1 MVNKLQ
7 TISCALAAGVAAAT
21 VCHAASAESRD
32 PGAFKIECIKDDLL
46 GEPVRVVFERSMEYE
61 DKYFGMGI
69 GPRAD
74 SPVAYRLLE
83 ARVTDRLGGVEG
95 PLHLRVD
102 FESIEYEDDE
112 DPRPTQ
118 VLYALRFFSDG
129 SMVLDSASLSPDR
142 TRLFSASSSTEAG
155 ANYRNC
161 ISVGVF

>member
-1 MVNKLQ
+1 
-7 TISCALAAGVAAAT
+7 
-21 VCHAASAESRD
+21 
-32 PGAFKIECIKDDLL
+32 
-46 GEPVRVVFERSMEYE
+46 MEYE